1 MSVAGSMEEPNR
13 MEIKLLGEW
22 RPALV
27 RVVTLSVAWNH
38 QSRMACFR
46 AYDHNRNAMAAGG
59 QRCQLGRHC
68 RVVAV
73 RAGFRN

>member
-13 MEIKLLGEW
+13 MEIKLLGGW

-38 QSRMACFR
+38 
-46 AYDHNRNAMAAGG
+46 
-59 QRCQLGRHC
+59 
-68 RVVAV
+68 
-73 RAGFRN
+73 